1 MILTVAVVLLTWGI
15 GEGVV
20 TICDFVVEQQQIS
33 DYVVSVNEDI
43 QDI

>member
-15 GEGVV
+15 GNSVV
-20 TICDFVVEQQQIS
+20 EVYDFVVEQQQIS
-33 DYVVSVNEDI
+33 DYVVSITENI